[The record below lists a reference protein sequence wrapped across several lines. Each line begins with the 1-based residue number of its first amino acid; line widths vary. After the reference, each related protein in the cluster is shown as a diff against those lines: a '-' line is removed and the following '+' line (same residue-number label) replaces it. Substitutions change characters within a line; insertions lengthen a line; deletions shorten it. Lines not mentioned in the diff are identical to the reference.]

1 MKKYFLLITTIIF
14 YFNLTSQNLGFESGK
29 LDGWVYK
36 QDNVKITPLISFY
49 NSGCHITKSEER
61 VHDEINQPSKFPEG
75 GKYSLMLGTF
85 NRGTSNTKKVHSI
98 EKEIKIES
106 NDLNIPLY
114 YSLYFESHDGYFKIS
129 VFDSIFTYYN
139 LYQPLIP
146 NCLGCPRADF
156 YLLSMNGWFK
166 KWTPN
171 IIKLKNLKGKKV
183 TLKIEVSGCS
193 QGGHS
198 GLIWV
203 DFKCYNPNLKL
214 KTFQCKDELTLQLK
228 DNTFNQVLD
237 INKKNLFDFVGEK
250 TKINL
255 QTHKPHYLVGFNDT
269 SCAEE
274 ILIPIDITY
283 ELKAECNS
291 QICLNDSLEL
301 NIQSNVYDKFT
312 IDFDGELRQTQE
324 LKIKHK
330 FKEFGIYKIILIS
343 TDSFCSDT
351 IIKSVNTLNN
361 KHSLNFIEFGCI
373 GDTFNIRENMIS
385 TDLKT
390 EYEWI
395 INLGKYIT
403 DYKTYL
409 IPKFED
415 SLIVSI
421 FSEDSNF
428 CKDTSTGIIYFNK
441 KPNSDFSYKMTNIDE
456 FQFQPSFIN
465 EKFIYNWSY
474 KNDTLNQIYFSN
486 KFVDK
491 SFSIT
496 LNVSGNQCFS
506 TTKKY
511 ILNDTLYVF
520 IPNAF
525 YPKTSNF
532 NPSINHITEYEMI
545 IYNRWG
551 EIIFK
556 TNNLKEGWDGK
567 YNETEC
573 QQDTYI
579 YLIELKDYKGKS
591 YKYRGTISLL
601 R

>member
-1 MKKYFLLITTIIF
+1 MKKYFLLITSIVF

-36 QDNVKITPLISFY
+36 QDNVKITPLINFY
-49 NSGCHITKSEER
+49 NSGCYITKSEER
-61 VHDEINQPSKFPEG
+61 VHDEINQPAKFPDG
-75 GKYSLMLGTF
+75 GRYSLMIGTF
-85 NRGTSNTKKVHSI
+85 DRGRGNTKRVHSI
-98 EKEIKIES
+98 EKEINIES
-106 NDLNIPLY
+106 DDLNIPLY
-114 YSLYFESHDGYFKIS
+114 YSLYFETHDGYFRIS
-129 VFDSIFTYYN
+129 VFDSSNVYYN
-139 LYQPLIP
+139 LYSPLVIG
-146 NCLGCPRADF
+146 CLECPRIDF
-156 YLLSMNGWFK
+156 RTPSHGWFK

-193 QGGHS
+193 QGGHA
-198 GLIWV
+198 GLMWI

-228 DNTFNQVLD
+228 SNTFNQVLD
-237 INKKNLFDFVGEK
+237 INKNNLFDFAGEK

-274 ILIPIDITY
+274 IPISIDKTY
-283 ELKAECNS
+283 GLKAECNN

-312 IDFDGELRQTQE
+312 LDFAGEIRLTQD

-330 FKEFGIYKIILIS
+330 FKKFGTNKIILIS

-351 IIKSVNTLNN
+351 IYRIINVLNN
-361 KHSLNFIEFGCI
+361 KHSLNFVEFGCI
-373 GDTFNIRENMIS
+373 GDTFLFKKNTITNILKIDYLWSVDDNKYY
-385 TDLKT
+385 TDHKSF
-390 EYEWI
+390 I
-395 INLGKYIT
+395 VAKV
-403 DYKTYL
+403 
-409 IPKFED
+409 ED
-415 SLIVSI
+415 SLLVHI
-421 FSEDSNF
+421 FSEDNNL
-428 CKDTSTGIIYFNK
+428 CKDTSSGLVIFNE
-441 KPNSDFSYKMTNIDE
+441 KPNSNFKFNMVNIDE
-456 FQFQPSFIN
+456 YYFQPTVIN
-465 EKFIYNWSY
+465 HKFTYSWFV
-474 KNDTLNQIYFSN
+474 KDDTLNQIYFSD

-491 SFSIT
+491 YFSIT
-496 LNVSGNQCFS
+496 LNVSENQCFS

-511 ILNDTLYVF
+511 ISNDTLYVF

-532 NPSINHITEYEMI
+532 NPSINHTAEYEMI

-551 EIIFK
+551 EMIFK
-556 TNNLKEGWDGK
+556 TNNLKEGWDGN

-579 YLIELKDYKGKS
+579 YLIELKDYKGKP